1 MENSPSHREQHFSTY
16 PPTQKV
22 VTEWHK
28 IGGFIQEEIPEM
40 ADLESI
46 LHFLEETFDV
56 SAFPDYPNALNGL
69 QVSGPR
75 EVSRVGAAVDATE
88 MTIQAALESGAD
100 LLIVHHGLFWDGFGS
115 LTGPRF
121 RKVAALIKGGMG
133 LYSLHLPLD
142 AHPELG
148 NCALLT
154 GSMGLTPAGRF
165 SEYQGRE
172 VGWWAEASLGREV
185 LRERTSGAV
194 KGEVHLVPGGPEVV
208 ERVGVLTG
216 GAASALAQAAEM
228 GLDAL
233 VTGEG
238 SHHHFHEAMEL
249 GVNLYLAGHYATET
263 FGVKAVGET
272 LSNEFSLGWEFLP
285 SPTGM

>member
-1 MENSPSHREQHFSTY
+1 
-16 PPTQKV
+16 
-22 VTEWHK
+22 
-28 IGGFIQEEIPEM
+28 M

-46 LHFLEETFDV
+46 LHFLEETFEV

-69 QVSGPR
+69 QVSGPE
-75 EVSRVGAAVDATE
+75 EVGLVAVAGDATE
-88 MTIQAALESGAD
+88 KTIQGALERGAD
-100 LLIVHHGLFWDGFGS
+100 LLFVHHGLFWDGFGP

-121 RKVAALIKGGMG
+121 RKVAALVKGGMG

-154 GSMGLTPAGRF
+154 ESMGLTPAGRF

-172 VGWWAEASLGREV
+172 VGWWAEASLGRDV
-185 LRERTSGAV
+185 LRERASDAV
-194 KGEVHLVPGGPEVV
+194 GGEVRLVPGGPEVV
-208 ERVGVLTG
+208 ERVGVVTG
-216 GAASALAQAAEM
+216 GAASALVQAAEM

-263 FGVKAVGET
+263 FGVKAVGEM
-272 LSNEFSLGWEFLP
+272 LSAESSVGWEFVD

>member
-1 MENSPSHREQHFSTY
+1 VENERSWPEPHFSTHFT
-16 PPTQKV
+16 P
-22 VTEWHK
+22 ERSSIGWHK
-28 IGGFIQEEIPEM
+28 IGGFTQEEIAEM

-46 LHFLEETFDV
+46 LHFLEETFEV
-56 SAFPDYPNALNGL
+56 STFPDYPNALNGL
-69 QVSGPR
+69 QVSGPK
-75 EVSRVGAAVDATE
+75 EVGGIGVAVDATE
-88 MTIQAALESGAD
+88 RTIQAALESGAD
-100 LLIVHHGLFWDGFGS
+100 LLIVHHGLFWEGFGP

-154 GSMGLTPAGRF
+154 ESMGLTPAGRF
-165 SEYQGRE
+165 GEYQGRE
-172 VGWWAEASLGREV
+172 VGWWAEASLRRDV
-185 LRERTSGAV
+185 LRERAAEAV
-194 KGEVHLVPGGPEVV
+194 KGEVRLVPGGPEVV

-216 GAASALAQAAEM
+216 GAASSLAEAAEM

-272 LSNEFSLGWEFLP
+272 LSDRFSLGWEFLQ
-285 SPTGM
+285 SSTGM